1 MRGPAETMTLDHRIL
16 VCLGGGGVGKT
27 TLSAALA
34 LAAAM
39 RGRRALVLTVD
50 PARRLAGA
58 LGLAS
63 LPGEPTPVAVPG
75 ATGTLAAMMID
86 QASAWDRLLD
96 RHASP
101 PTRAR
106 LRASRFYQIL
116 SRQFAGTT
124 EYLAIDEIAELAAGG
139 AFDLLVLDT
148 PPGARAV
155 ELLEAPGRARRL
167 LDPRVLR
174 WIPVRQGGLLGRELE
189 RATGGAGLR
198 DLAGFLAAAG
208 ELAEVLSERA
218 RSAREA
224 LASPSTGVVL
234 VATPDDRAI
243 ADALALAAAVQRLGL
258 HLAGTVLNRVHPV
271 WPEPVLASDVAGAL
285 AQSGLGRHAAW
296 LGANFVAHERRARGE
311 ARRASGLASAL
322 GMPRAAIPAYDA
334 DVHDLVA
341 LSRMARVLAP

>member
-1 MRGPAETMTLDHRIL
+1 MIRWTEHRIL

-27 TLSAALA
+27 TVSAAIA
-34 LAAAM
+34 LGAAM
-39 RGRRALVLTVD
+39 SGRRALVLTVD

-58 LGLAS
+58 LGLSS
-63 LPGEPTPVAVPG
+63 LPGEPTAVPLPAAPAG
-75 ATGTLAAMMID
+75 SLAAMMID

-101 PTRAR
+101 ATRMR

-139 AFDLLVLDT
+139 GFDLLVLDT

-155 ELLEAPGRARRL
+155 ELLEAPTRARRL

-174 WIPVRQGGLLGRELE
+174 WLPIRQGGFLGRELE
-189 RATGGAGLR
+189 RATGGAGLG

-208 ELAEVLSERA
+208 ELADVLGERA
-218 RSAREA
+218 LSAREA
-224 LASPSTGVVL
+224 LASPQTGVVL

-243 ADALALAAAVQRLGL
+243 AAALELATAAHRLGL
-258 HLAGTVLNRVHPV
+258 HLAGAVLNRLHPV
-271 WPEPVLASDVAGAL
+271 WPRPVAAAEVASALIEAGL
-285 AQSGLGRHAAW
+285 PRHAAW
-296 LGANFVAHERRARGE
+296 LGENFAAHERRARGE
-311 ARRASGLASAL
+311 ARRVDSLTGAL
-322 GMPRAAIPAYDA
+322 PRDLPRAAIPAFAA
-334 DVHDLVA
+334 DVHDLGA
-341 LSRMARVLAP
+341 LAHMARALEA